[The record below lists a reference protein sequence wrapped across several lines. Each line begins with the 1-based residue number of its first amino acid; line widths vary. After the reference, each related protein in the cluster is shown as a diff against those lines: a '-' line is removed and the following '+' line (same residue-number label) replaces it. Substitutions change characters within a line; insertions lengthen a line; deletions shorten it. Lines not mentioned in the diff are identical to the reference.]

1 MGLAEPLPEATDG
14 ALALAP
20 DAPPDLDRIREAV
33 CAALG
38 REGHETAANLV
49 HQGAWAQQVNAIQ
62 VQLAVG
68 KTMLA
73 LTVNAEA
80 EAICRKT
87 MRAMGATQ
95 KIAFVPSEN
104 GAKAAVKD
112 PPPPIAGSAQSAA
125 MENPLV
131 QKTKE
136 LFKADIRSVLD
147 LRDKN

>member
-1 MGLAEPLPEATDG
+1 Q
-14 ALALAP
+14 
-20 DAPPDLDRIREAV
+20 
-33 CAALG
+33 
-38 REGHETAANLV
+38 
-49 HQGAWAQQVNAIQ
+49 QGTGIQ

-73 LTVNAEA
+73 LTVNADA
-80 EAICRKT
+80 EAICRKA

-95 KIAFVPSEN
+95 KIAFMPSEN
-104 GAKAAVKD
+104 GTKATVKD
-112 PPPPIAGSAQSAA
+112 APAPMAGSARSAA

-147 LRDKN
+147 LRDPN